1 MYVKSIKLH
10 NYRNYEELCLEFG
23 KKATVLIGKNG
34 MGKTNLINALKQSMS
49 FIFTKSS
56 QICQAN
62 FVANTMQKIWSFDT
76 NDALR
81 KFDPETGQRGKGV
94 YPIEIEA
101 KVDIEE
107 PEPLKVIFRRED
119 LSSGMKELYSR
130 EAIRYWEKYNSLEDL
145 PILAFY
151 SDSFPHEKV
160 KMGRKIQDLLNS
172 KFGIGQSTGY
182 YNWNAPRDCGL
193 VWQQYFIMQFKNY
206 KYGHRN
212 NNEEEYLRSVRE
224 CMISFSKQLDNAA
237 ENPDFE
243 LDDVTITAR
252 GKKELVILQ
261 FKNKQKMDF
270 ESLPAG
276 YRRAFS
282 IAFDLANRAFLLN
295 KNCNPNGVAFIDE
308 VDLHLHPSL
317 AQEIMERLQRTFP
330 RIQFI
335 VSTHSPLV
343 LSNFKQDK
351 DNVVYQLSRND
362 DWTATCTRLLNS
374 YGLDY
379 NSLLTGD
386 METPVRN
393 SLLQELREAYLYWQR
408 EDDKIRMEKVLRKII
423 NRVGEDSAI
432 VKKLRDNQ

>member
-81 KFDPETGQRGKGV
+81 KFDPKTGLTGEGE

-160 KMGRKIQDLLNS
+160 KMGRKIQDLLNT
-172 KFGIGQSTGY
+172 KLVT
-182 YNWNAPRDCGL
+182 NNADG
-193 VWQQYFIMQFKNY
+193 
-206 KYGHRN
+206 
-212 NNEEEYLRSVRE
+212 
-224 CMISFSKQLDNAA
+224 
-237 ENPDFE
+237 
-243 LDDVTITAR
+243 
-252 GKKELVILQ
+252 
-261 FKNKQKMDF
+261 
-270 ESLPAG
+270 
-276 YRRAFS
+276 
-282 IAFDLANRAFLLN
+282 
-295 KNCNPNGVAFIDE
+295 
-308 VDLHLHPSL
+308 
-317 AQEIMERLQRTFP
+317 
-330 RIQFI
+330 
-335 VSTHSPLV
+335 
-343 LSNFKQDK
+343 
-351 DNVVYQLSRND
+351 
-362 DWTATCTRLLNS
+362 
-374 YGLDY
+374 
-379 NSLLTGD
+379 
-386 METPVRN
+386 
-393 SLLQELREAYLYWQR
+393 
-408 EDDKIRMEKVLRKII
+408 
-423 NRVGEDSAI
+423 
-432 VKKLRDNQ
+432 

>member
-81 KFDPETGQRGKGV
+81 KFDPKTGLTGEGE
-94 YPIEIEA
+94 YPVEIEA

-160 KMGRKIQDLLNS
+160 KMGKKIQDLLNS
-172 KFGIGQSTGY
+172 KFGIAQSAGY
-182 YNWNAPRDCGL
+182 YNWDDPRDCGL

-206 KYGHRN
+206 MYGHRN

-362 DWTATCTRLLNS
+362 DFTAKIQKIDYS
-374 YGLDY
+374 YGIDY
-379 NSLLTGD
+379 NSLLVDLMGTK
-386 METPVRN
+386 VRN
-393 SLLQELREAYLYWQR
+393 TMLRQLIESYNYWKDAEEEELMNSTLE
-408 EDDKIRMEKVLRKII
+408 EIKGM
-423 NRVGEDSAI
+423 VGENSRI
-432 VKKLRDNQ
+432 VNELLA